1 MMSKLG
7 QEPRAFT
14 AWLARRDTDTVSLQ
28 PGGVLRGTQRS
39 WEVERSLQA
48 VAARKGFMG
57 HSGPRRGCQ

>member
-14 AWLARRDTDTVSLQ
+14 AWLVRRDTDTVSLQ
-28 PGGVLRGTQRS
+28 PGGVLRGTPRS
-39 WEVERSLQA
+39 WKVEQFLQA
-48 VAARKGFMG
+48 AATRKGFMG